1 MASFGGYSD
10 PADPIEKIVQLAMLR
25 FGVHN
30 LQVSLKY
37 GTKGPD
43 AVLVDENGREYPLRG
58 LIAHAM
64 QVPPNSDQFYQA
76 IMSHADAIA
85 TGAPPPPVF
94 PGNPPPQYALDEAP
108 QFPPPSLTGG
118 MPGPFPGV
126 PPASALQGPPPDSP
140 FTGPLSTPPFN
151 FAPPTNPAANPFT
164 GATPVSPFSGAPQ
177 APAST
182 GELPP
187 AFSAPPPPAPL
198 PPPPPV
204 PSDPLMAVVRV
215 RLVPDTLLES
225 VSLQYARP
233 FSSGLVSVLSVHN
246 NPGGPFLTDDALQG
260 KDIDALYNAGYGNLM
275 GEQFDA
281 VSDVAP
287 GVRLFAGDSPFT
299 ASKAI
304 GMSLLV
310 GRDLPPAPYGVVFG
324 VPHQHLL
331 YVHVVTGKELI
342 HAVNALATLVVSNA
356 TPDVPGGVL
365 SNLTY
370 FWNGGVVEPIGF
382 PNTEGKVQ
390 IVATGAF
397 GQMVNEVMR

>member
-1 MASFGGYSD
+1 MASFGGYSS

-30 LQVSLKY
+30 LEVALQY

-43 AVLVDENGREYPLRG
+43 AILVDPDGREYPLRG
-58 LIAHAM
+58 LISHAM
-64 QVPPNSDQFYQA
+64 QVPVDSPMFYQA
-76 IMSHADAIA
+76 IMSHVDAIA

-94 PGNPPPQYALDEAP
+94 PGNPAPKAPIEAP
-108 QFPPPSLTGG
+108 QFPPPTLSGG
-118 MPGPFPGV
+118 MPAGSPGAQ
-126 PPASALQGPPPDSP
+126 PPSAFPPPSSP
-140 FTGPLSTPPFN
+140 FTGPQSAPPFS
-151 FAPPTNPAANPFT
+151 A
-164 GATPVSPFSGAPQ
+164 APQ
-177 APAST
+177 ASPPT

-187 AFSAPPPPAPL
+187 TAFSAPPPPQFTA
-198 PPPPPV
+198 PPPPPPPPAAV
-204 PSDPLMAVVRV
+204 DPLSSVVRV
-215 RLVPDTLLES
+215 RLVPDTFLDS
-225 VSLQYARP
+225 MSLSYARP
-233 FSSGLVSVLSVHN
+233 FSSGLVSILSVNN
-246 NPGGPFLTDDALQG
+246 NPANPFLTDDALQG
-260 KDIDALYNAGYGNLM
+260 RDLDALFNAGYGNLM
-275 GEQFDA
+275 AEQFDA
-281 VSDVAP
+281 VSDVGP

-304 GMSLLV
+304 GLSLLI
-310 GRDLPPAPYGVVFG
+310 GRDLPAAPYGIVFG

-331 YVHVVTGKELI
+331 YVHVVTGSELI

>member
-1 MASFGGYSD
+1 
-10 PADPIEKIVQLAMLR
+10 
-25 FGVHN
+25 
-30 LQVSLKY
+30 
-37 GTKGPD
+37 
-43 AVLVDENGREYPLRG
+43 
-58 LIAHAM
+58 M

-126 PPASALQGPPPDSP
+126 PPASALQGTAPAPPL
-140 FTGPLSTPPFN
+140 TGPLSTSPFNGAPPAPPF
-151 FAPPTNPAANPFT
+151 
-164 GATPVSPFSGAPQ
+164 
-177 APAST
+177 T

-187 AFSAPPPPAPL
+187 AFSAPPPPVPMA

-204 PSDPLMAVVRV
+204 PSDPLLPVVRV

-225 VSLQYARP
+225 VSMQYARP

-260 KDIDALYNAGYGNLM
+260 RDIDALYNAGYGNLM

-287 GVRLFAGDSPFT
+287 GVRLLAGDSPFT

-370 FWNGGVVEPIGF
+370 FWNGGIVEPIGF

>member
-25 FGVHN
+25 FGVHQ
-30 LQVSLKY
+30 LEVSLQY

-43 AVLVDENGREYPLRG
+43 AILVDHDGREYALHG

-64 QVPPNSDQFYQA
+64 QVPVDSPPFYQT
-76 IMSHADAIA
+76 IMSHVDAIV
-85 TGAPPPPVF
+85 TGTPPPPVF
-94 PGNPPPQYALDEAP
+94 PGSPQPQSPTGPVAP
-108 QFPPPSLTGG
+108 QFPPPSLSDG
-118 MPGPFPGV
+118 MS
-126 PPASALQGPPPDSP
+126 PPAHGAPAPAAFPPPAPSAPP
-140 FTGPLSTPPFN
+140 FTG
-151 FAPPTNPAANPFT
+151 
-164 GATPVSPFSGAPQ
+164 
-177 APAST
+177 
-182 GELPP
+182 ELPPP
-187 AFSAPPPPAPL
+187 AFSAPPPAPAPSA
-198 PPPPPV
+198 PPPPP
-204 PSDPLMAVVRV
+204 SDPLLGVVRV
-215 RLVPDTLLES
+215 RLVPEALLDT

-233 FSSGLVSVLSVHN
+233 FSSGLVSILSVHN

-260 KDIDALYNAGYGNLM
+260 RDLDALFNAGYGNLM
-275 GEQFDA
+275 GEQFDSVTEA
-281 VSDVAP
+281 GP

-310 GRDLPPAPYGVVFG
+310 GRDLPPAPYGIVFG

-331 YVHVVTGKELI
+331 YVHVVTGTELI

>member
-1 MASFGGYSD
+1 MASFGGYSS

-30 LQVSLKY
+30 LEVALQY

-43 AVLVDENGREYPLRG
+43 AILVDHDGREYALRG
-58 LIAHAM
+58 LISHAM
-64 QVPPNSDQFYQA
+64 QVQVDSPAFYQT
-76 IMSHADAIA
+76 IMSHVDSIV

-94 PGNPPPQYALDEAP
+94 PGNPAPQASMEAP
-108 QFPPPSLTGG
+108 QFPPPSLSGG
-118 MPGPFPGV
+118 MPAGFPGAQA
-126 PPASALQGPPPDSP
+126 PAAFPPPSP
-140 FTGPLSTPPFN
+140 PLTGPQS
-151 FAPPTNPAANPFT
+151 AP
-164 GATPVSPFSGAPQ
+164 PFSGAQQ
-177 APAST
+177 APPS
-182 GELPP
+182 P
-187 AFSAPPPPAPL
+187 AFSAPPPPQFTA
-198 PPPPPV
+198 PPPPPQA
-204 PSDPLMAVVRV
+204 PADPLLSVVRV

-225 VSLQYARP
+225 MSLSYARP
-233 FSSGLVSVLSVHN
+233 FSSGLVSILSVNN
-246 NPGGPFLTDDALQG
+246 NPANPFLTDDALQG
-260 KDIDALYNAGYGNLM
+260 RDVDALFNAGYGNLM
-275 GEQFDA
+275 GEPFDA
-281 VSDVAP
+281 VSDVGT

-304 GMSLLV
+304 GLSLLI
-310 GRDLPPAPYGVVFG
+310 GRDLPPAPYGIVFG

-331 YVHVVTGKELI
+331 YVHVVTGTELI

>member
-30 LQVSLKY
+30 LEVALQY

-43 AVLVDENGREYPLRG
+43 AILVDHDGREYALHG
-58 LIAHAM
+58 LISHAL
-64 QVPPNSDQFYQA
+64 QVPVDSPPFYQA
-76 IMSHADAIA
+76 IMSHVDAIV
-85 TGAPPPPVF
+85 TGTPPPPVF
-94 PGNPPPQYALDEAP
+94 PGNPVPQSFSDAPAPQYPPPALSGGMPTAFPGTQAP
-108 QFPPPSLTGG
+108 GGFPPP
-118 MPGPFPGV
+118 
-126 PPASALQGPPPDSP
+126 ASP
-140 FTGPLSTPPFN
+140 FTGPQSAPPFN
-151 FAPPTNPAANPFT
+151 PFGGAEQAPPFN
-164 GATPVSPFSGAPQ
+164 GAP
-177 APAST
+177 AYAA
-182 GELPP
+182 ELPPP
-187 AFSAPPPPAPL
+187 AFSSPPPTQFPPAAPPPPAPN
-198 PPPPPV
+198 
-204 PSDPLMAVVRV
+204 DPLLPVVRV
-215 RLVPDTLLES
+215 RLVPEALLES
-225 VSLQYARP
+225 INLRYARP
-233 FSSGLVSVLSVHN
+233 FSSGLVSILGVNN
-246 NPGGPFLTDDALQG
+246 NPGSPYLTDDVLQG
-260 KDIDALYNAGYGNLM
+260 RDVDALFNAGYGNLM
-275 GEQFDA
+275 GEPFDA

-304 GMSLLV
+304 GLSLLV

-331 YVHVVTGKELI
+331 YVHVVTGTELI

>member
-10 PADPIEKIVQLAMLR
+10 PADPIDKIVQLAMLR

-30 LQVSLKY
+30 LQVSLQY

-58 LIAHAM
+58 LISHAM
-64 QVPPNSDQFYQA
+64 MVPPNSDQFYQA
-76 IMSHADAIA
+76 IMSQADAIA

-94 PGNPPPQYALDEAP
+94 PGNPVPETFAGDAP
-108 QFPPPSLTGG
+108 QFPPPALGGG
-118 MPGPFPGV
+118 MPAPFPTT
-126 PPASALQGPPPDSP
+126 PPA
-140 FTGPLSTPPFN
+140 
-151 FAPPTNPAANPFT
+151 APQAAPFT
-164 GATPVSPFSGAPQ
+164 GATQMPPFAGAPQ
-177 APAST
+177 PPPFT
-182 GELPP
+182 GELP
-187 AFSAPPPPAPL
+187 AATFSAPPPAAFSSPPPTAFPAA
-198 PPPPPV
+198 PPPPPA
-204 PSDPLMAVVRV
+204 PNDPLLPVVRV
-215 RLVPDTLLES
+215 RLVPETLLES
-225 VSLQYARP
+225 MSLQYARP
-233 FSSGLVSVLSVHN
+233 FSSGLVSILGVTN
-246 NPGGPFLTDDALQG
+246 NPSTPFLTDQDLQGRDVDALF
-260 KDIDALYNAGYGNLM
+260 NAGYGNLM
-275 GEQFDA
+275 AEKFDA

-304 GMSLLV
+304 GMSMLI
-310 GRDLPPAPYGVVFG
+310 GSELPRAPYGIVFG

-331 YVHVVTGKELI
+331 YVHVVSGSDLI

-397 GQMVNEVMR
+397 GQMLNEVMR